1 MNKSKNFTVPFVIF
15 RRVIYALLIRE
26 LKTRFGEYKLGLFW
40 IFMEPLIQLGLFI
53 FLLGYIYKRVMPNMD
68 YTLFATSGIL
78 TWTMFKNLISR
89 GIVSI
94 DANRALFAFRQVK
107 PLDAFISRVSLEF
120 LIYTTVYLVI
130 AIALAQLG
138 HQIIFVKPLE
148 FITCYI
154 CAFLIGSGL
163 GLTIMSFSIT
173 YKDINKL
180 VSIVL
185 WGVYFISGVIFPIKM
200 VPPEY
205 RPWLAWNPM
214 LHVMELTREAIF
226 PGFVS
231 SIGDLLY
238 LGISTI
244 LIIFL
249 GLTAYFL
256 TRKQIFLQ

>member
-1 MNKSKNFTVPFVIF
+1 
-15 RRVIYALLIRE
+15 
-26 LKTRFGEYKLGLFW
+26 
-40 IFMEPLIQLGLFI
+40 
-53 FLLGYIYKRVMPNMD
+53 
-68 YTLFATSGIL
+68 
-78 TWTMFKNLISR
+78 
-89 GIVSI
+89 
-94 DANRALFAFRQVK
+94 
-107 PLDAFISRVSLEF
+107 
-120 LIYTTVYLVI
+120 
-130 AIALAQLG
+130 
-138 HQIIFVKPLE
+138 
-148 FITCYI
+148 
-154 CAFLIGSGL
+154 
-163 GLTIMSFSIT
+163 MSFSIT

-205 RPWLAWNPM
+205 RSWLAWNPM